1 MKSKTQI
8 KRENYQEVSRK
19 NIIKI
24 HREDSETIIDEN
36 DELQVAQTLFNLH
49 SVIESYEQIK
59 KYLNNRKRN
68 KEKVYKPYLVHHNVI
83 KAEIESLRIK
93 GFKSP
98 GLERIF
104 LLDMNV
110 STKDIIRIQKIH

>member
-1 MKSKTQI
+1 MKSNTQI
-8 KRENYQEVSRK
+8 KREKYQAGLLK

-24 HREDSETIIDEN
+24 HKEDSELSIDKN
-36 DELQVAQTLFNLH
+36 NELQVAQTTFNLNI
-49 SVIESYEQIK
+49 VIESYEQIK
-59 KYLNNRKRN
+59 RYLNNSKRN
-68 KEKVYKPYLVHHNVI
+68 KEKVYKAYVVHHNAI

-93 GFKSP
+93 GLRSL

-110 STKDIIRIQKIH
+110 STNDIIRIQKIH

>member
-1 MKSKTQI
+1 LKSNTQI
-8 KRENYQEVSRK
+8 KREKYRAGLLK

-36 DELQVAQTLFNLH
+36 DELQVAQTTFDLH
-49 SVIESYEQIK
+49 AVIDSYEQIK
-59 KYLNNRKRN
+59 RYLNNRKRN
-68 KEKVYKPYLVHHNVI
+68 TEKVYKAYLVHHNVI
-83 KAEIESLRIK
+83 KSEIDSLRIK

-98 GLERIF
+98 GLERIW

-110 STKDIIRIQKIH
+110 STNDIIRIQNIH